1 MWELWPVVNW
11 MSIMCTINICLQ
23 HSFCFSPCACA
34 GLGHILQNMWYIWW
48 KRDVFCDEVRIE
60 LKGLELSFCPP
71 PWTLDHRWPLS
82 FKISK
87 TIETDSWALKKI
99 QWCWSNGV
107 KTIEKPFDLQK
118 VFRPP
123 VKQLIFIQLSI
134 DQSVNYFIFWDLWN
148 KCLFL
153 YPNQN

>member
-11 MSIMCTINICLQ
+11 MSIMCTINIRLQ
-23 HSFCFSPCACA
+23 HSFSFSPCACT

-48 KRDVFCDEVRIE
+48 KRDVFCGEVRIE

-87 TIETDSWALKKI
+87 TIETNSWALKKNSTVMV
-99 QWCWSNGV
+99 QRCKNHW
-107 KTIEKPFDLQK
+107 KTIRFTKGFSSPRQATYFHSTQY
-118 VFRPP
+118 RPGMCY
-123 VKQLIFIQLSI
+123 IFL
-134 DQSVNYFIFWDLWN
+134 DF
-148 KCLFL
+148 FL
-153 YPNQN
+153 